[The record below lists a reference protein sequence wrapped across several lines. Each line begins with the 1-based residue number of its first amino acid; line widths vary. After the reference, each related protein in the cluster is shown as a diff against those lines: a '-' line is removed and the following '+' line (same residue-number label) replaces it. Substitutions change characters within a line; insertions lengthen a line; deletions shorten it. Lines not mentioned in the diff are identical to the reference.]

1 MLVTYDNDWIKEL
14 FTDLSD
20 VANTKNLL
28 QKKLGKDKTIAAKK
42 RKNQI
47 EAAPNFKS
55 YLSFHIGNPHSLTGD
70 LDGLYGVDINVHTR
84 LIIKPVSENLSA
96 EVLAKCDTVILKG
109 IVEYHGGKN
118 EWLIP

>member
-1 MLVTYDNDWIKEL
+1 MLVTYDNNWIKEL
-14 FTDLSD
+14 FTDLCD
-20 VANTKNLL
+20 VANSKNLL
-28 QKKLGKDKTIAAKK
+28 KKKIGKEKTIVAKK

-55 YLSFHIGNPHSLTGD
+55 YLSFRLGNPHSLTGD
-70 LDGLYGVDINVHTR
+70 LDGLYAVDINAHTR
-84 LIIKPVSENLSA
+84 LIIEPVSDNLSA
-96 EVLAKCDTVILKG
+96 EALAKCDTVILKG